1 MPRALPS
8 LSRPGRLLDLGL
20 RAAPGKICPDEAAR
34 SRALL
39 ILLGILAGAALAFL
53 FPEHVL
59 WMRPALQPAF
69 AATMFFVGTLVHPD
83 QVRVFMEAPLRAL
96 SGLLGQ
102 YTIMPIC
109 AWMVSLAFS
118 DPVLRTGIVLVG
130 CMPGAMASNV
140 MTVLLRGDLILSV
153 TMTSLATL
161 LCPLVIAIWLPLLA
175 DTRMEVPVGP
185 MVWNAVWMVVLPVLA
200 GIALRTWRPRMP
212 RSWDAVA
219 TAIASVAIVLIILVV
234 VAANRERLAQLGP
247 TLALGMLVLNLGAY
261 GLAFGAATA
270 MRWPNAQRRTLVIE
284 VGMQNAGL
292 GSVLALAHLGEAGAV
307 PSAFYTALCVVTSA
321 AALPFRRNRNR
332 ALPTSQSRI
341 PSNPS
346 SASPSAPSSADRRS
360 L

>member
-1 MPRALPS
+1 M
-8 LSRPGRLLDLGL
+8 
-20 RAAPGKICPDEAAR
+20 
-34 SRALL
+34 L

-69 AATMFFVGTLVHPD
+69 AATMFFVGTLVRPD
-83 QVRVFMEAPLRAL
+83 QVRTFLAAPLRAL
-96 SGLLGQ
+96 SGLLAQ
-102 YTIMPIC
+102 YTIMPLC
-109 AWMVSLAFS
+109 AWLVSLAFS

-153 TMTSLATL
+153 TLTSLATL
-161 LCPLVIAIWLPLLA
+161 LCPLVIALWLPLLA
-175 DTRMEVPVGP
+175 DARMEVPVGP
-185 MVWNAVWMVVLPVLA
+185 IVWNAVWMVVLPVVA
-200 GIALRTWRPRMP
+200 GIFLRSRRPRMP
-212 RSWDAVA
+212 RGWDAGA
-219 TAIASVAIVLIILVV
+219 TAIASAAIVLIVLVV

-247 TLALGMLVLNLGAY
+247 VLALGMIALNLGAY

-270 MRWPNAQRRTLVIE
+270 LRWPDAQRRTLVIE

-321 AALPFRRNRNR
+321 AALPFSRNRPGR
-332 ALPTSQSRI
+332 P
-341 PSNPS
+341 
-346 SASPSAPSSADRRS
+346 
-360 L
+360 